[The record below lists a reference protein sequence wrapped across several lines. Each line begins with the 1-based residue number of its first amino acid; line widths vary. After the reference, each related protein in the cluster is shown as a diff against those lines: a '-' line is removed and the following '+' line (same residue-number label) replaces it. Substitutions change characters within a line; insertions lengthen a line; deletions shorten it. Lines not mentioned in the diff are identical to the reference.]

1 MQMSRHPDLARL
13 RLRAVIGLLLVFLVT
28 GCGQII
34 SGQTSARLSK
44 QTQPAAA
51 GLPDP
56 QVAARA
62 YLEAWKTSDYEKM
75 YGLLTS
81 ISQDAISQEKF
92 IQHYQ
97 GVADEMN
104 LNVVDYD
111 ILAALSAP
119 DQAQVSYRV
128 KLKSAL
134 VGEVQADTQ
143 MNLSLERGQW
153 RVQWD
158 DTLVLPQLKGANYLS
173 MNRQGYL
180 PARANIYD
188 RNGQALVAQMD
199 ATAIGVYP
207 DQLDPSQSEQL
218 YAALSDLTGL
228 GVQSLQARIA
238 SAPAGAG
245 WYVPLSE
252 IPADQVASRSAELA
266 GFKGLSLEPYKARYY
281 FDSGVAAHV
290 VGYMG
295 EIPAEALAD
304 YEKSGYQAGDRVGL
318 SGLEKWGE
326 QYLAGKRGGALYV
339 LNAQGQPVTRLAE
352 ASAQAGQSIVTTI
365 DKDFQEGVQ
374 QALSGF
380 TGAAVVLERDTG
392 RVLAMVSSPDFD
404 PNAFEPVNLNSSA
417 LLNELNNPGQPLLNR
432 ATQGQYPLGSVFKII
447 TMSAAL
453 ESGRFKPD
461 TTYYCDTVFNEL
473 PGLTLYDWTYG
484 YKEPASGILT
494 LVGGLI
500 RSCNPWF
507 YHIGLDLFNHDKGNL
522 VTEMAHGFGLG
533 SPTGIVGVDE
543 ASGQV
548 LEPET
553 EVDATS
559 QAIGQG
565 AVMVTPLQVADF
577 IAAVGNGG
585 TLYRPQLI
593 EKIVSPDGVA
603 SYTFKPEVRG
613 KLPIPPETLQAIR
626 DGLVGVVESVKPRGT
641 AQHIFT
647 GLDIPVAGKT
657 GTAQAGNGAPHAWF
671 AGYTDAQDPEH
682 PDIAAVVIAENAGEG
697 SAVAAPIFR
706 RIIEL
711 YFRGLPGKLYDWEST
726 YNVTRTPATDD
737 LGTPT
742 PIP

>member
-1 MQMSRHPDLARL
+1 MINHRDLVML
-13 RLRAVIGLLLVFLVT
+13 RLRPVIGLFLIFLVA
-28 GCGQII
+28 GCGQMIP
-34 SGQTSARLSK
+34 GRTSAPVSNR
-44 QTQPAAA
+44 TQPAAA

-56 QVAARA
+56 QLTARA
-62 YLEAWKTSDYEKM
+62 YLDAWKTGDYEKM
-75 YGLLTS
+75 YGWLTS

-97 GVADEMN
+97 GVADEAN
-104 LNVVDYD
+104 LNRVDYD

-134 VGEVQADTQ
+134 VGEIQADTE

-218 YAALSDLTGL
+218 YSVLSELTGL
-228 GVQSLQARIA
+228 GVQALQARIA

-245 WYVPLSE
+245 WYVPLGE
-252 IPADQVASRSAELA
+252 IPADQVASRAAEIA
-266 GFKGLSLEPYKARYY
+266 TFKGLSLEPYKARYY
-281 FDSGVAAHV
+281 FDNGVAAHV

-295 EIPAEALAD
+295 EIPAEALGD
-304 YEKSGYQAGDRVGL
+304 YEKTGYRAGDRVGL

-352 ASAQAGQSIVTTI
+352 APAQAGQSIVTTL

-374 QALSGF
+374 QALGGF

-404 PNAFEPVNLNSSA
+404 PNAFEPVNLNSPA
-417 LLNELNNPGQPLLNR
+417 LLNELNNPNQPLLNR

-447 TMSAAL
+447 TMAAAL

-461 TTYYCDTVFNEL
+461 TTYYCDTVFKEL

-507 YHIGLDLFNHDKGNL
+507 FHIGLDLFNHDKAGQ
-522 VTEMAHGFGLG
+522 VTEMARGFGLG

-585 TLYRPQLI
+585 TLYRPQLV
-593 EKIVSPDGVA
+593 EKIVSPDGVP
-603 SYTFKPEVRG
+603 SFTFKPEVRG
-613 KLPIPPETLQAIR
+613 TLPIPPETLQAIR
-626 DGLVGVVESVKPRGT
+626 QGLVGVVESTKPRGT

-657 GTAQAGNGAPHAWF
+657 GTAQTGNGAPHAWF

-726 YNVTRTPATDD
+726 YNVTRTPSADD